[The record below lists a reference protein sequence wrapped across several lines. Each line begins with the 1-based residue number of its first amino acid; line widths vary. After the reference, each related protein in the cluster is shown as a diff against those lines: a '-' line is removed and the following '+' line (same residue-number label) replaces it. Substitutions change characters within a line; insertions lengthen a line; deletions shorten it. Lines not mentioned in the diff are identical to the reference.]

1 MDGYAT
7 FCLSVHQLMDILS
20 CFHLLAIGNSATY
33 THVFSV
39 LLGSYLGVEFL
50 GLIVIL

>member
-1 MDGYAT
+1 MYEYTT
-7 FCLSVHQLMDILS
+7 FCLSLHQLMDILG
-20 CFHLLAIGNSATY
+20 FHLLAIGNSAAY

-39 LLGSYLGVEFL
+39 LLGLYLGVEFM